1 MTTHSHLLH
10 RKFDFY
16 SHHREVQKV
25 TPMRP
30 TNQRV
35 TICTDGLIY
44 LLILSQGTT
53 DMVNGFNGF
62 PVSSDATYVAFLG
75 DDIVFV
81 RIIALR

>member
-1 MTTHSHLLH
+1 MTTNSHLLH
-10 RKFDFY
+10 RKFDLY
-16 SHHREVQKV
+16 SHYKQVQKV

-30 TNQRV
+30 TNRRV
-35 TICTDGLIY
+35 DICTDGLIC
-44 LLILSQGTT
+44 LLTLSQGTT
-53 DMVNGFNGF
+53 DMVNGFYGF